1 VGAWANLKIRLM
13 QCKRGNADAV
23 AMADILYYDRA
34 TINDIRSVAI
44 SADIEVRGIEY
55 A

>member
-1 VGAWANLKIRLM
+1 MGKPEDTIDAV
-13 QCKRGNADAV
+13 QEGNADAV